1 MDGTWLHRL
10 RWRRRGAWQWPT
22 FVVLTVLD
30 GVFVHA
36 RPMVG
41 DGQNLVGGVVI
52 AMVFNVIAILLL
64 ARPLGALV
72 RRRRRDM
79 PTVVARDYGGT
90 LGVGLVT
97 ALMVTAGLVHHDA
110 LTGERTT
117 LEDAIARAEAYVG
130 DHAPAPFRRMAGHT
144 NTFTIQAGQVYR
156 TCVPDPTGTR
166 TYCVI
171 VRPQLP
177 LRSSVTFDGYEPN
190 AVFSEGVN

>member
-1 MDGTWLHRL
+1 MDAGWLHRL
-10 RWRRRGAWQWPT
+10 RWRRSGAWLWPT

-72 RRRRRDM
+72 HRRRRDM
-79 PTVVARDYGGT
+79 PPVVARDYGGT
-90 LGVGLVT
+90 LGVALVT
-97 ALMVTAGLVHHDA
+97 ALMVTAGLVHHGA
-110 LTGERTT
+110 LAGERST
-117 LEDAIARAEAYVG
+117 LRDAIARAEAYVG
-130 DHAPAPFRRMAGHT
+130 DHAPAPFRLMAAHT
-144 NTFTIQAGQVYR
+144 DTFTIQAGQVYR
-156 TCVPDPTGTR
+156 TCVPNPAGTR

-171 VRPQLP
+171 VRPRLP
-177 LRSSVTFDGYEPN
+177 LQRSVTFDGYEPN